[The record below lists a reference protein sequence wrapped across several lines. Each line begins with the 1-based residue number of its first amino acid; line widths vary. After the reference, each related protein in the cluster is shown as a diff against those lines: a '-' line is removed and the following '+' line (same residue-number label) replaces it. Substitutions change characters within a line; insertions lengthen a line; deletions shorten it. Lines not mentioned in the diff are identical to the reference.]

1 MNPAIKKIAA
11 KHKVSKAASAKWY
24 DRASLIYE
32 RCNPVQRSVL
42 DDKSIF
48 KSILCPRRAGKSYS
62 ITSNALFVGE
72 SKPDM
77 RILIISLTLK
87 STKENFWG
95 KAPGGI
101 HDQNAKL
108 NLGLSFN
115 NTEFTWH
122 HENGS
127 RGRIAGADT
136 RADIE
141 SFRGASAEADAVF
154 IDEAGSFAPDLL
166 RDLVFDILMPGLM
179 TRGGFI
185 CLAGTP
191 GIVPQGLFYEST
203 SIVSTV
209 ADEDNPENTRPTC
222 VVYEGESQPEDSP
235 YWSLHKWSVK
245 ENIAA
250 PEQWRR
256 AQRIKKAK
264 HLTDESPTWRR
275 EYLGEWVSDP
285 SELVYYGYVENRGSG
300 IVNWTPKPT
309 IENMTSLNPEEGPWV
324 LVMGVDLGYE
334 DDFAIVY
341 AGWSETLKEMRVFY
355 TYKINHQTVDQIGN
369 KLVEVCTVYGAPSVM
384 VADSGALGKLIV
396 ETLNSR
402 FSLSI
407 IAAEKSLKFDHQ
419 ELLNSDFQEGRIKI
433 PRDSDIDD
441 ELCTLQWELTKEK
454 TILVRTGKLREDP
467 KCANHLCDALLYIFR
482 YCYHHFSRPVNQS
495 VAKGTDE
502 WYKEKE
508 RKELEALR
516 NKYIQNESTNYFDS
530 VFKQLQDKDNAYSLF
545 DRYTRG
551 F

>member
-1 MNPAIKKIAA
+1 
-11 KHKVSKAASAKWY
+11 
-24 DRASLIYE
+24 
-32 RCNPVQRSVL
+32 
-42 DDKSIF
+42 
-48 KSILCPRRAGKSYS
+48 
-62 ITSNALFVGE
+62 
-72 SKPDM
+72 
-77 RILIISLTLK
+77 
-87 STKENFWG
+87 
-95 KAPGGI
+95 
-101 HDQNAKL
+101 
-108 NLGLSFN
+108 
-115 NTEFTWH
+115 
-122 HENGS
+122 
-127 RGRIAGADT
+127 
-136 RADIE
+136 
-141 SFRGASAEADAVF
+141 
-154 IDEAGSFAPDLL
+154 
-166 RDLVFDILMPGLM
+166 
-179 TRGGFI
+179 
-185 CLAGTP
+185 
-191 GIVPQGLFYEST
+191 
-203 SIVSTV
+203 
-209 ADEDNPENTRPTC
+209 
-222 VVYEGESQPEDSP
+222 
-235 YWSLHKWSVK
+235 
-245 ENIAA
+245 
-250 PEQWRR
+250 
-256 AQRIKKAK
+256 
-264 HLTDESPTWRR
+264 
-275 EYLGEWVSDP
+275 
-285 SELVYYGYVENRGSG
+285 
-300 IVNWTPKPT
+300 
-309 IENMTSLNPEEGPWV
+309 MTSLNPEEGPWV

-530 VFKQLQDKDNAYSLF
+530 VFKQLQDKDNAPSLF